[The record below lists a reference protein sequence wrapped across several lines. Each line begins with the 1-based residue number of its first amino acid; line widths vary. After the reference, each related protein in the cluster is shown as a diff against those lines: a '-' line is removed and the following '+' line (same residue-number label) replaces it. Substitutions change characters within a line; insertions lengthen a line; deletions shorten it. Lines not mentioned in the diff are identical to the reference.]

1 MRKSLSLLIGILTC
15 VSIFA
20 QVPDAFNYQAVVR
33 NSNGDLII
41 SQSVSFQISI
51 LQGSATGTSVYV
63 ETHIATTNEYG
74 LVSLEIGNG
83 TSVEDFLVIDWGNG
97 PYFMQIEMD
106 ASGGSDYQLLGT
118 SQLLSLPY
126 ALHAKTA
133 DSITGT
139 LNEIDPVFEAWDKST
154 GISITESQISDLD
167 HFTSADET
175 DPIFDAS
182 TASGITS
189 IDTSYWNHKL
199 DSYIE
204 TDPVFTVTV
213 AADIT
218 SVDTAFWND
227 KSEFDGDFSSLYN
240 APNIANT
247 TLEKNIQLNTN
258 DATSSV
264 NITKN
269 NGASILKVDGT
280 GRITGDGSGLS
291 NVKPLLNYTGG
302 DQRYQITANYGS
314 YNNVRSVT
322 MTAPSSGVCF
332 VIASGYIDWESTG
345 WDLLLAGILCD
356 QDPNSSWDAEDEW
369 YDYLN
374 IITDYN
380 CPDSSDQYTS
390 FSQHRCIPVSA
401 GTHTFY
407 LWANKHSAA
416 AKTEVAD
423 VNISVMFF
431 PTGGTGKS
439 SNDAMIKEEEPAMVI
454 ERIPNTV
461 AGYK

>member
-1 MRKSLSLLIGILTC
+1 MKKILLSLIAIT
-15 VSIFA
+15 VSVFLFG
-20 QVPDAFNYQAVVR
+20 QTPNQFKYQAVLR
-33 NSNGDLII
+33 NTDGTLMSEENVTI
-41 SQSVSFQISI
+41 VISI
-51 LQGSATGTSVYV
+51 LKSDLSTSVFE
-63 ETHIATTNEYG
+63 ETHNTITTTQG
-74 LVSLEIGNG
+74 LINLNIGSMEDLGSVNWTLDKYFIEINLNG
-83 TSVEDFLVIDWGNG
+83 TVI
-97 PYFMQIEMD
+97 
-106 ASGGSDYQLLGT
+106 GT
-118 SQLLSLPY
+118 NQLLSVPY
-126 ALHAKTA
+126 ALHSKTA
-133 DSITGT
+133 ETVSGGITET
-139 LNEIDPVFEAWDKST
+139 DPEFTAWDKST

-167 HFTSADET
+167 HFISADET
-175 DPIFDAS
+175 DPMFGASVANGINETDTTNWNNKLDSYTETDPIFDTS
-182 TASGITS
+182 VASGITS
-189 IDTSYWNHKL
+189 DDTIS
-199 DSYIE
+199 
-204 TDPVFTVTV
+204 
-213 AADIT
+213 
-218 SVDTAFWND
+218 WND
-227 KSEFDGDFSSLYN
+227 KSEFDGDFASLYN
-240 APNIANT
+240 GPNIANT

-269 NGASILKVDGT
+269 NGASVLKVDGT

-291 NVKPLLNYTGG
+291 NIKPLLNYTGG

-314 YNNVRSVT
+314 YNNIRSVT

-332 VIASGYIDWESTG
+332 VMASGYIDWESTG

-356 QDPNSSWDAEDEW
+356 QDPNSSWDSEDEW

-439 SNDAMIKEEEPAMVI
+439 SNDAMMKEEEPSVVK

-461 AGYK
+461 TGYN

>member
-1 MRKSLSLLIGILTC
+1 MRKLLSILIGIITC
-15 VSIFA
+15 VSLFA
-20 QVPDAFNYQAVVR
+20 QTQDAFNYQAVIR
-33 NSNGDLII
+33 NNNSDLIVN
-41 SQSVSFQISI
+41 QSVSVQISI
-51 LQGSATGTSVYV
+51 LQGSATGTSVYS
-63 ETHIATTNEYG
+63 ETHPATTNAYG

-83 TSVEDFLVIDWGNG
+83 TSVDDFSVIDWANS
-97 PYFMQIEMD
+97 PYFMKVEMD
-106 ASGGSDYQLLGT
+106 VNGGSDYQLLGT

-133 DSITGT
+133 ESVTGT
-139 LNEIDPVFEAWDKST
+139 INETDPVFEAWDKST
-154 GISITESQISDLD
+154 DISITESQISNLD

-175 DPIFDAS
+175 DPVFDAS
-182 TASGITS
+182 IASGITS
-189 IDTSYWNHKL
+189 DDTTSWN
-199 DSYIE
+199 
-204 TDPVFTVTV
+204 
-213 AADIT
+213 A
-218 SVDTAFWND
+218 
-227 KSEFDGDFSSLYN
+227 KSEFDGDFASLYN
-240 APNIANT
+240 APHMANT

-258 DATSSV
+258 DATSSLD
-264 NITKN
+264 ITKN
-269 NGASILKVDGT
+269 NGTSVLKVDGT

-332 VIASGYIDWESTG
+332 VMASGYADWESIG

-423 VNISVMFF
+423 VNMSVIFF

-439 SNDAMIKEEEPAMVI
+439 SNDVMIKEEEPVI
-454 ERIPNTV
+454 VKERIPNTV
-461 AGYK
+461 PGYK